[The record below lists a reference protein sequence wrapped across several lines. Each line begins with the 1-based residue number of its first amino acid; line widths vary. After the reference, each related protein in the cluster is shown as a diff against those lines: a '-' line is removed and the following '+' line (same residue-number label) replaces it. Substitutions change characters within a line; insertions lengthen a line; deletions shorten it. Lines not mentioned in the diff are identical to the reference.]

1 MQFLNKVD
9 FIIIFFAIF
18 VPILFSIIFIFKY
31 TRVTFL
37 KYVFSTL
44 FILAIC
50 IALYIIYCHINP
62 KKLTHYCIDREC
74 ISIVIRYGDSGIN
87 SPIYLRIYDKKIFA
101 RLQLEINDYI
111 EFIFEGNVFI
121 SNILFD
127 NKINILS
134 SNLVEWTNSVAD
146 NVYFSDKILAIDS
159 FPDGYIEISDLWRD
173 YGSKLMY

>member
-1 MQFLNKVD
+1 M
-9 FIIIFFAIF
+9 
-18 VPILFSIIFIFKY
+18 
-31 TRVTFL
+31 
-37 KYVFSTL
+37 
-44 FILAIC
+44 
-50 IALYIIYCHINP
+50 YCYINP
-62 KKLTHYCIDREC
+62 KKLTHYCIDKAC
-74 ISIVIRYGDSGIN
+74 ISIVVRYGDSGIN

-121 SNILFD
+121 SNILFE

-159 FPDGYIEISDLWRD
+159 FPDGYIEIGDL
-173 YGSKLMY
+173 